1 MQVVFNGKCIE
12 TLPNWRLVAGG
23 GNRQVKLRAGSN
35 VLIVKKFNSYIP
47 GDKTLCQNALHKFG
61 RFNLFC
67 WNFRY
72 PWLATHMCPFVLH
85 LGGLSLLWTTPI
97 IIRPQPNRGTKRTET
112 GLYQDK
118 KGKLLQLFT
127 PGTNENPWNSHLTGY
142 IQGTSYRAGA
152 NHFSRT

>member
-1 MQVVFNGKCIE
+1 MKRAWDRRWGGSWRRRARGAYIQVVFNGKCIG

-23 GNRQVKLRAGSN
+23 VNRQVKLRAGSN

-47 GDKTLCQNALHKFG
+47 GDKTLCPNALHKFG
-61 RFNLFC
+61 HFNLFC

-72 PWLATHMCPFVLH
+72 SWLATHVSPFLLH

-112 GLYQDK
+112 GLYQNK
-118 KGKLLQLFT
+118 KGT
-127 PGTNENPWNSHLTGY
+127 APIAVYTGD
-142 IQGTSYRAGA
+142 
-152 NHFSRT
+152 